1 MLYMQYLHELETNF
15 QLEWD
20 PGTQEWVSKVL
31 PMYSFLSTWVKAPF
45 KLEIYCFFNKL
56 ST

>member
-1 MLYMQYLHELETNF
+1 MQYLHELETNF